1 MASEDKVVYYL
12 SPNEDKGW
20 KIFKKGGERATKLF
34 NTKKEALEYIKTL
47 GRNQNAVVYIQTKD
61 GKFQDVRNYRDK

>member
-1 MASEDKVVYYL
+1 MATDDKVVYYL

-34 NTKKEALEYIKTL
+34 STKKKL
-47 GRNQNAVVYIQTKD
+47 
-61 GKFQDVRNYRDK
+61 